1 MTIRKDARAVLVAD
15 IGDGK
20 DDQADAVF
28 FEEGG
33 NIKGGADDLVAQA
46 AGAVLA
52 GIIVNNAN
60 DTKKVLKFA
69 AGEEPDG
76 QFAQFTGTDDENAF
90 TEAHTRAA
98 EDEPAIGKAGEQ
110 AFAETYGNQ
119 AEEGDEPHEEDHA
132 EGDPGSGEPEAIGKP
147 DEDAGEG
154 DGKAEIKDVGGAGA
168 GPFNA
173 METEE
178 GVEKTD
184 EDGDDERYEN
194 EGADAEIDGGADA
207 PDDAGETNT

>member
-1 MTIRKDARAVLVAD
+1 MAIRKDALAVLGGAV
-15 IGDGK
+15 GDGK
-20 DDQADAVF
+20 DDQADAVL

-33 NIKGGADDLVAQA
+33 NIKGGADHLVAQA
-46 AGAVLA
+46 AGALLA
-52 GIIVNNAN
+52 GVIVDNAN

-76 QFAQFTGTDDENAF
+76 QFAQFSGTDDENAF
-90 TEAHTRAA
+90 TEVHTRAA
-98 EDEPAIGKAGEQ
+98 EDEPAIGKAGEKT
-110 AFAETYGNQ
+110 FAEAYGNQ
-119 AEEGDEPHEEDHA
+119 AKEGDEPHEKDHA
-132 EGDPGSGEPEAIGKP
+132 EGDPGSGEPEAVGKP
-147 DEDAGEG
+147 DENAGEG
-154 DGKAEIKDVGGAGA
+154 DGKAEIEDVGGAGA